1 MNWSRRSAWIIGAS
15 TGIGAALAKELA
27 NAGCQVTITARN
39 EEVLNQVSQLRMSVK
54 PADINNAEALGA
66 IANELS
72 AAGRLD
78 LVVVAA
84 GYWKRDDPLE
94 FNAEEFRRHVE
105 TNLLG
110 LSNVLESVIPPMK
123 KANKGHVVVLSS
135 VAGYRGMPG
144 SLGYGATKAA
154 QINLFEALR
163 ATFNKTGIT
172 FQTVSPGF
180 VETPMTS
187 TNTFPMPFLISSEEA
202 AKHILRGLES
212 SKPEIVFPWQMAVAM
227 KIAKFIPQRLWVKL
241 LGRNA

>member
-1 MNWSRRSAWIIGAS
+1 MNWSQRSAWIIGAS

-27 NAGCQVTITARN
+27 DAGCQVTITARN
-39 EEVLNQVSQLRMSVK
+39 EEVLKQVSQLRMAVK
-54 PADINNAEALGA
+54 PADINDQQALA
-66 IANELS
+66 SIAQELA

-84 GYWKRDDPLE
+84 GYWKRDEPLA
-94 FNAEEFRRHVE
+94 FNAEEFRKHVE

-123 KANKGHVVVLSS
+123 AANKGHVAVLSS

-144 SLGYGATKAA
+144 ALGYGATKAA
-154 QINLFEALR
+154 QINLVEALR
-163 ATFNKTGIT
+163 ATFSKTGIT
-172 FQTVSPGF
+172 FQVVSPGF

-187 TNTFPMPFLISSEEA
+187 TNTFPMPFIISSEAA
-202 AKHILRGLES
+202 AKHIRRGLES
-212 SKPEIVFPWQMAVAM
+212 SKPEIVFPWQMATAM
-227 KIAKFIPQRLWVKL
+227 KIARFVPQRLWVKL